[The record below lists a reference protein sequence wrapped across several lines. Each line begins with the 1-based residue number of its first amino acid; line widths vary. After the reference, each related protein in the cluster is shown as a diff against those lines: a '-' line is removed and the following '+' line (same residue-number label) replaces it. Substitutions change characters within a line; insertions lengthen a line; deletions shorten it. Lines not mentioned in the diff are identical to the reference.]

1 MRNAT
6 VVGEDGGRGR
16 ALRECAERD
25 RGRDWRKRIKPF
37 FFGTVGERES
47 DTTCVEVLR
56 RRIAERGGSFIS
68 SGPLSYSLLVWKEN

>member
-1 MRNAT
+1 MRNAI

-16 ALRECAERD
+16 ALRECEERE
-25 RGRDWRKRIKPF
+25 RGRDWRKRMKPF

-47 DTTCVEVLR
+47 DTTCVEVLC

-68 SGPLSYSLLVWKEN
+68 SGPLSFSLLAWNAD